1 MVLKQEII
9 SERLKEMDTVL
20 EELSLY
26 RAKSPEDLKASL
38 SMRWTVERGLIALA
52 NLVFDAADHVLSGH
66 FGVYSD
72 TYEETLEQLR
82 DKGVIS
88 QSISRLLLPTT
99 NALGPFPFKR
109 IAQSLQLQICRFL
122 LYRKPRYSRCTP
134 RLGER
139 DFQVH

>member
-26 RAKSPEDLKASL
+26 RDKSPEDLKASL

-52 NLVFDAADHVLSGH
+52 NLVFDAADHILSGH

-72 TYEETLEQLR
+72 TYEDTLQQLR
-82 DKGVIS
+82 DKGVVS
-88 QSISRLLLPTT
+88 QSLYQKIKGLGGLRNILVHDYLKVDLTELQRNLLK
-99 NALGPFPFKR
+99 AFEVFPAFSSEIQQWLKT
-109 IAQSLQLQICRFL
+109 IA
-122 LYRKPRYSRCTP
+122 
-134 RLGER
+134 
-139 DFQVH
+139 

>member
-26 RAKSPEDLKASL
+26 RDKSPQDLRASL
-38 SMRWTVERGLIALA
+38 SLRWTVERGLIALT
-52 NLVFDAADHVLSGH
+52 NLVFDVADHVLSGH

-88 QSISRLLLPTT
+88 
-99 NALGPFPFKR
+99 KD
-109 IAQSLQLQICRFL
+109 
-122 LYRKPRYSRCTP
+122 LYRRIKG
-134 RLGER
+134 LGGFR
-139 DFQVH
+139 NILVHDYLKVDLAEIQRNLVKAFEVFPAFSSEIQHWLKTIT